1 MGSGAVTSNTGPRGV
16 ADSSISSIVVLGL
29 KGSKGENFSGLQ
41 KQAQVRVKSFKV
53 LLVALISGQ
62 KSKQYP

>member
-1 MGSGAVTSNTGPRGV
+1 MGSGAVTSRTGPRGV
-16 ADSSISSIVVLGL
+16 ADSSINSTVVLGL

-53 LLVALISGQ
+53 LLVALVSGQ